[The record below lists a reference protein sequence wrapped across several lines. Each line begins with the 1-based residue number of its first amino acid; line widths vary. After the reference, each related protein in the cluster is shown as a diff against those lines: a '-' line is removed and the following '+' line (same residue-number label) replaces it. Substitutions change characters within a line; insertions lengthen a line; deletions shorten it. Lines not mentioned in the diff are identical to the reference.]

1 MKPFLRTTLAT
12 VILGGI
18 VVLGIWGLIF
28 RENEIRIA
36 QLEAANAKLQQM
48 VEKREAMIDRLS
60 RSRRVA
66 NIQIQAQK
74 IDEDGNIE
82 ETDLLF
88 IELDEQGSELAR
100 QQFTI
105 PGDVLFIDGWTVK
118 YFPDQVA
125 QGDPL
130 HGRTILLLR
139 RLYSDQMAPRDGFVI
154 DTPGAVPPGYAAGE
168 IGKFEQMIWQQFWR
182 LATDAELAAS
192 MSVRVAQGEAVYKPV
207 REGQVYEL
215 IVDAVG
221 GMSLTPMTDDGMVL
235 SKTDE

>member
-12 VILGGI
+12 AILGGI

-36 QLEAANAKLQQM
+36 QLEAANAELQQM

-66 NIQIQAQK
+66 NIQILAQK

-88 IELDEQGSELAR
+88 IELDDQGSELAR
-100 QQFTI
+100 QDFTI

-130 HGRTILLLR
+130 RGRTLLLLR
-139 RLYSDQMAPRDGFVI
+139 RLYSDQMSPRDGFVI

-168 IGKFEQMIWQQFWR
+168 IGKFEQKIWQQFWR
-182 LATDAELAAS
+182 LATDAELAAT

-207 REGQVYEL
+207 REGQSYEL
-215 IVDAVG
+215 ILDAIG
-221 GMSLTPMTDDGMVL
+221 GMSLTPMPEEGMAL
-235 SKTDE
+235 SRADE

>member
-12 VILGGI
+12 AILGGI

-36 QLEAANAKLQQM
+36 QLEAANAELQQM

-66 NIQIQAQK
+66 NIQILAQK

-100 QQFTI
+100 QGFTI

-215 IVDAVG
+215 IVDAIG
-221 GMSLTPMTDDGMVL
+221 GMSLTPMPEDGMVL
-235 SKTDE
+235 SKIDE

>member
-36 QLEAANAKLQQM
+36 QLEAANAELQQM

-100 QQFTI
+100 QGFTI

-221 GMSLTPMTDDGMVL
+221 GMSMTPMTDDGMVL